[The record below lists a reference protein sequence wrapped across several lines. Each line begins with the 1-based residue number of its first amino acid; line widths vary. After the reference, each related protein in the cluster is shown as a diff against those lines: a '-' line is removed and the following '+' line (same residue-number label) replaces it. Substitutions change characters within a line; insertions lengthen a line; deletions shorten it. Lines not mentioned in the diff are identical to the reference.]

1 VEVEDMLLANYYG
14 NTLSLEAQ
22 DWQHWLAGIDG

>member
-1 VEVEDMLLANYYG
+1 MLLANYYG